1 MMLSPCK
8 ETQCVVQAPMQPPTA
23 ATGGDGVVVLENSLP
38 TDLQIAPGP
47 QLPIATTVGGDG
59 QQNNDGK
66 YELLVDFDHFLLL

>member
-1 MMLSPCK
+1 
-8 ETQCVVQAPMQPPTA
+8 MQPPTA

-59 QQNNDGK
+59 QQNSDGE
-66 YELLVDFDHFLLL
+66 YFFLL